1 MFYNISMPSSC
12 KIFDKDC
19 LPFLESY
26 KGREVDLTFL
36 DPPFN
41 QGKDYSYFDDKQ
53 SHEAYWLFISSVL
66 KEVHRISKDGA
77 GIYFMQREKNTQFV
91 LEALEAA
98 GWRLHNL
105 IIWKKMTSAVPCIN
119 KFSKSYQVIA
129 YATKGKRPATFNKLR
144 ISPPLP
150 ANYKQERDG
159 GVYITDVWDDI
170 RELTA
175 GYFASPEALRNDDN
189 SRFHKQQAPIALL
202 LRIILSSTKVGDLVL
217 DPFAGTGT
225 TLVTALQLNRDSM
238 GIEIDPNN
246 VSCIKDRTSQIKV
259 ADSISKLINY
269 YCYSDDIEDI
279 CGFNLNDTEKESA
292 SKVVFANKEL
302 AFG

>member
-1 MFYNISMPSSC
+1 MASSC
-12 KIFDKDC
+12 KIINKDC
-19 LPFLESY
+19 LSFFKSY

-41 QGKDYSYFDDKQ
+41 QGKDYNHFDDKQ
-53 SHEAYWLFISSVL
+53 SHDDYWNFILSVL
-66 KEVHRISKDGA
+66 EDTYRISKDGA

-91 LEALEAA
+91 LSALEKS
-98 GWRLHNL
+98 GWHLHNL

-129 YATKGKRPATFNKLR
+129 YATKGKRPQTFNKLK
-144 ISPPLP
+144 ISPPIP
-150 ANYKQERDG
+150 AHYKHERDG
-159 GVYITDVWDDI
+159 GIYITDVWDDI

-175 GYFASPEALRNDDN
+175 GYFASAEAIRNDDN

-202 LRIILSSTKVGDLVL
+202 LRIILSSSKVGDLIL

-225 TLVTALQLNRDSM
+225 TSVTALQLNRDSI
-238 GIEIDPNN
+238 GVEIDPNN
-246 VSCIKDRTSQIKV
+246 VKCLKNRTSKV
-259 ADSISKLINY
+259 KAEDDISNLINY
-269 YCYSDDIEDI
+269 YRYSEGLDDI
-279 CGFNLNDTEKESA
+279 CGFDIDKMDEKSISKESHR
-292 SKVVFANKEL
+292 NKEL